1 MASVHDRLERV
12 RKPRVHITYKV
23 ETGGAEVVRELP
35 FVVGVLGDFIGDPNP
50 DKPMKPLTE
59 RSFVTI
65 DKDNFDHV
73 MSSLSPNIKMR
84 VENTLANDGSE
95 MAVDL
100 SFNALED
107 FEPTQVV
114 NRVPQLKTLLDT
126 RNKLRDLMA
135 KADRSVELEDTLE
148 AILRDKSG
156 LANISGLLGKDAA
169 DKKEE

>member
-107 FEPTQVV
+107 FEPAKVV
-114 NRVPQLKTLLDT
+114 NRVPQLKSLLDT

-156 LANISGLLGKDAA
+156 LANISGLLGQDAA